1 METRIYETRISEDVS
16 SYILGRIVAAQ
27 DIICQ
32 DDPASKNGY
41 KMAQIVER
49 DNQGYVLRICS
60 TTFAVETD
68 QERYD
73 KFSLL
78 VAEWYPDIDFEFDID
93 GIK

>member
-16 SYILGRIVAAQ
+16 SYILGRIIAAQ

-41 KMAQIVER
+41 KMTQIVER
-49 DNQGYVLRICS
+49 DNQGYALRICS

-73 KFSLL
+73 KFKLL
-78 VAEWYPDIDFEFDID
+78 VREWYPDFRFEFDVD
-93 GIK
+93 